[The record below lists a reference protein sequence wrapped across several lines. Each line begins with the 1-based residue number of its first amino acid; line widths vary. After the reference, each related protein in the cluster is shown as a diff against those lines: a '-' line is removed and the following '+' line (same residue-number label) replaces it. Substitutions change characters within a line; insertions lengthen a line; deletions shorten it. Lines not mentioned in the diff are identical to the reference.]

1 MEKSFT
7 EIYKTNHWGH
17 DGNNEYN
24 GSSGPG
30 SEIHN
35 NIPYI
40 IFLENFITEQNIQSV
55 VDLGCGSC
63 KCLEKYMTIW
73 MLNILD
79 TTAIKIS

>member
-7 EIYKTNHWGH
+7 EIYKTNHWGY

-35 NIPYI
+35 NIPYQC
-40 IFLENFITEQNIQSV
+40 FRKFYNRAKRSKFR
-55 VDLGCGSC
+55 
-63 KCLEKYMTIW
+63 
-73 MLNILD
+73 
-79 TTAIKIS
+79 